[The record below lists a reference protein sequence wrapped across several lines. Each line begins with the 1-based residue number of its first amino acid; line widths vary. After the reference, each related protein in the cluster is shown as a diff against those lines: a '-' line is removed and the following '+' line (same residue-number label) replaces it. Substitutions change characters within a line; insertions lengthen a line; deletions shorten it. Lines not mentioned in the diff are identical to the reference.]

1 MLCFKDWVI
10 DRLKVSLMVQF
21 KSSDRL
27 NIMRKNK
34 RQEIILREVSLHNK
48 VLSVEL
54 SEQLNVSNDTIRRD
68 IAELVDKG
76 VVAKV
81 HGGAIS
87 KSFVAP
93 FNPESITYAAEE
105 KQTIARKAIS
115 VLKNNMVVLTEGGT
129 TMIELAKLIPSS
141 LKATFI
147 TISPQ
152 VGIVLAQHANLDV
165 IGIGGK
171 LMENA
176 NLYVGAS
183 VVEQLSGLKAD
194 FCILGANALS
204 LEGGLTDTDWEVVQ
218 VKRALIR
225 AAKKSIVVSVSEK
238 LNTVRWLKICG
249 IEEIDYLI
257 TELDPTDPLLVNF
270 VQKNIT
276 VL

>member
-1 MLCFKDWVI
+1 
-10 DRLKVSLMVQF
+10 
-21 KSSDRL
+21 
-27 NIMRKNK
+27 MRKNK

-68 IAELVDKG
+68 IAELVDMG

-115 VLKNNMVVLTEGGT
+115 LLKNNMVVLTEGGT
-129 TMIELAKLIPSS
+129 TMIELAKLIPSN

-204 LEGGLTDTDWEVVQ
+204 LEGGLSDTDWEVVQ

-225 AAKKSIVVSVSEK
+225 AAKKSVVVSVSEK